1 MKWNKQGLIY
11 GANGKF
17 DWAKHSALQPT
28 PLVLDEKTIRV
39 FVGMRDEKGRS
50 RVGFVDVDANN
61 PKNVLRV
68 SEKPALNLGI
78 PGTFDEN
85 GVVPCAVVKR
95 GDEIWLYYA
104 GYQLG
109 HQVRFYV
116 FSGLAISKDGGE
128 TFTRFRR
135 VPLCERTDT
144 ELYFRVIHTIFQEN
158 GVWRIWYGAGDEYD
172 LRDDGY
178 QLPKYNIRYIESD
191 DGINFKGEP
200 VIALDTTSDD
210 EHRVGRPYVIK
221 TGDLYRMFYGAGTK
235 SKVYRLAYAESTNGI
250 DWTRKDEEVG
260 IDISDSGWDSEMM
273 GYPSVVTTD
282 AGTFLFYNGNNY
294 GYDGFGYATL
304 EQW

>member
-11 GANGKF
+11 GPDGTS
-17 DWAKHSALQPT
+17 DWAKNSALQPT
-28 PLVLDEKTIRV
+28 PLVIDEKTIRV
-39 FVGMRDEKGRS
+39 YAGMRDETGRS

-68 SEKPALNLGI
+68 SEKPALDLGI

-95 GDEIWLYYA
+95 DGKIFLYYA

-116 FSGLAISKDGGE
+116 FSGLAISEDGGE
-128 TFTRFRR
+128 TFIRHSR
-135 VPLCERTDT
+135 VPLCERTDR

-158 GVWRIWYGAGDEYD
+158 GVWRIWYGAGDEFD
-172 LRDDGY
+172 LSSDGY
-178 QLPKYNIRYIESD
+178 QLPKYNIRYMESD
-191 DGINFKGEP
+191 DGINIKDDF
-200 VIALDTTSDD
+200 VISLDADGAD
-210 EHRVGRPYVIK
+210 EYRVGRPYVIK

-235 SKVYRLAYAESTNGI
+235 THGYRLAYAESTDGI
-250 DWTRKDEEVG
+250 KWTRRDDKVG
-260 IDISDSGWDSEMM
+260 IGTSDSGWDSETTA
-273 GYPSVVTTD
+273 YPSVVTTA
-282 AGTFLFYNGNNY
+282 AGTILFYNGNNY
-294 GYDGFGYATL
+294 GRDGFGYAVL